1 MDAFDMCQIV
11 ADHSK
16 SGERYHEFFS
26 ADRLSVGLYVL
37 KAGTKDPQTPHTEDE
52 IYYVVSGSATIEV
65 MGEQRQVRAGAVIYV
80 DAHTALRFHS
90 ITEDLSVIVVFTP
103 PRHSLRT

>member
-37 KAGTKDPQTPHTEDE
+37 EAGTKDPQMPHTEDE
-52 IYYVVSGSATIEV
+52 IYYIVSGSATIEV
-65 MGEQRQVRAGAVIYV
+65 KGESRQVEARSVVYV
-80 DAHTALRFHS
+80 DAHTAHRFHS
-90 ITEDLSVIVVFTP
+90 IVEDLSASVVFTP
-103 PRHSLRT
+103 PRNSLRT